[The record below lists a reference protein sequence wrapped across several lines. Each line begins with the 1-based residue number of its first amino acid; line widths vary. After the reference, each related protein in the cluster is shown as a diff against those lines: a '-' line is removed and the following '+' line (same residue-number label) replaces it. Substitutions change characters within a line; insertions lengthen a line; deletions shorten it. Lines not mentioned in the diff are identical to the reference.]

1 MPRHRIVVIGESVL
15 EVQRVSRCCLKQ
27 GIEVFPY
34 YGFPTNEEISLF
46 SPHLVIICS
55 PMVEITYPQIDFS
68 YILWSE
74 QPISSEIPVI
84 SNMTELQELL
94 QALHT

>member
-15 EVQRVSRCCLKQ
+15 EVQRISRCCLAH

-34 YGFPTNEEISLF
+34 YGVPSEEEISLF
-46 SPHLVIICS
+46 SPHLAIVCS
-55 PMVEITYPQIDFS
+55 PLLKVIYPQINGT

-74 QPISSEIPVI
+74 QPIDSELPVI
-84 SNMTELQELL
+84 SNMTELQKLL
-94 QALHT
+94 QNLQN